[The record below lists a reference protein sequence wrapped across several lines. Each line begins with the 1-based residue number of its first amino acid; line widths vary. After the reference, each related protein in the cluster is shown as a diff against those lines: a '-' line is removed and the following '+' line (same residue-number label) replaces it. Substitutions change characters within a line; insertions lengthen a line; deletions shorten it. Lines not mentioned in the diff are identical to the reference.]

1 VNEELT
7 ELTNVQGEIQADIK
21 QMEVSSEGDRHE
33 SKITAFLN
41 EHGWAG

>member
-1 VNEELT
+1 MNEELT
-7 ELTNVQGEIQADIK
+7 ELPNEQGEILADIK
-21 QMEVSSEGDRHE
+21 QMKISMDGDRHE